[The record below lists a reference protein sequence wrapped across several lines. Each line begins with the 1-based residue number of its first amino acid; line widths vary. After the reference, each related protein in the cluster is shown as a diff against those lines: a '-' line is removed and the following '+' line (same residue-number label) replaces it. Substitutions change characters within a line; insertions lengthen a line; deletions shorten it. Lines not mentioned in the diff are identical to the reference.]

1 MDQTLRIWRLW
12 LIYFSLVAAV
22 VAPAHAQ
29 DRLNVVASFSILG
42 DFVQNVGGDRVSVTT
57 LVGPDGDVHVY
68 TPAPADARKVAEARL
83 LVINGLGLEGW
94 LPRLVQSSGGKA
106 VIVTATNGIAP
117 RSIGAAADP
126 HAWQSVENAKIYV
139 ANIRDALVA
148 ADPANA
154 GVYRA
159 HAEAYLAQ
167 LDGLDREVRDA
178 VAQIPPAHR
187 KVISTHDAF
196 GYFAAAYGIAFI
208 APLGV
213 STESEVSARDLAGI
227 ITQIRSMRIPAVFLE
242 NISDPR
248 LIRRISAET
257 GAGIGGTLYSD
268 SLTGEK
274 GDAPTYIELVRHNI
288 KALTSALANEGGGL
302 PAAGA
307 AKSPV
312 AE

>member
-1 MDQTLRIWRLW
+1 MNQILKMWRLW
-12 LIYFSLVAAV
+12 LICLSLVAT
-22 VAPAHAQ
+22 PAHAQ
-29 DRLNVVASFSILG
+29 DRLNVVTSFSILG
-42 DFVQNVGGDRVSVTT
+42 DFVKNVGGDRVDVTT

-106 VIVTATNGIAP
+106 EIVTATKGITP

-126 HAWQSVENAKIYV
+126 HAWQSVVNAKIYV
-139 ANIRDALVA
+139 ANIRDALAA
-148 ADPANA
+148 ADPAND
-154 GVYRA
+154 GIYRA

-167 LDGLDREVRDA
+167 LDALDREVRDA
-178 VAQIPPAHR
+178 VARIPPAHR

-196 GYFAAAYGIAFI
+196 GYFAATYGIAFI

-213 STESEVSARDLAGI
+213 STESEASARDIAGI
-227 ITQIRSMRIPAVFLE
+227 ITQIKTQHIPAVFLE

-274 GDAPTYIELVRHNI
+274 GDAPTYIDLVRHNI
-288 KALTSALANEGGGL
+288 KALTNALASEGGGP
-302 PAAGA
+302 PATGA
-307 AKSPV
+307 AKSSV